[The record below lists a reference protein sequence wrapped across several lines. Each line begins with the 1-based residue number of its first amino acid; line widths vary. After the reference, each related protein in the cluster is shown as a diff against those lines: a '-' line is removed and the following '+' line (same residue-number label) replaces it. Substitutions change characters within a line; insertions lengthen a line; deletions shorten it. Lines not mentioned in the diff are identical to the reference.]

1 MTVNPPAST
10 PHSSEA
16 LRAALAQAETSGDL
30 AAQNTLLGELG
41 RALLRQDD
49 SLPALACFE
58 KGLKVAQQLD
68 DKPSGARHLAN
79 QGLALAQIGNFGLAM
94 RAYRKALGFAA
105 DLADAPMQYD
115 LLFHM
120 AELER
125 ARQSPENA
133 LGHLDEALAI
143 AERHRSLNRI
153 QRVRAAMGQISL
165 DQEEFEEAR
174 EHFEAAL
181 SLARE
186 IGDVGEQSI
195 CLNALG
201 GLARS
206 RRDPSAAAGFFA
218 QALALPAETQSSRL
232 RLALLAQFADLR
244 FGQGDLEISRQMFS
258 EALALSRQ
266 LGDQAS
272 ETRLLG
278 SLGLIAADQGDPGQ
292 ALALAN
298 EAVALARQLADP
310 VLQGEQLLYQA
321 MALADHDRVEDALT
335 ACDAAIVDFEQ
346 VEASSLLQK
355 AWDLKERIGNPADE

>member
-1 MTVNPPAST
+1 
-10 PHSSEA
+10 
-16 LRAALAQAETSGDL
+16 
-30 AAQNTLLGELG
+30 
-41 RALLRQDD
+41 
-49 SLPALACFE
+49 
-58 KGLKVAQQLD
+58 
-68 DKPSGARHLAN
+68 
-79 QGLALAQIGNFGLAM
+79 M

-115 LLFHM
+115 LLLHM

-133 LGHLDEALAI
+133 LGHLDEALEI
-143 AERHRSLNRI
+143 AERHRSLNRV

-218 QALALPAETQSSRL
+218 QALALPSRRPWRFRPRRNRRACAWPCSHSSLTCGSGR
-232 RLALLAQFADLR
+232 
-244 FGQGDLEISRQMFS
+244 GISRF
-258 EALALSRQ
+258 R
-266 LGDQAS
+266 
-272 ETRLLG
+272 
-278 SLGLIAADQGDPGQ
+278 
-292 ALALAN
+292 
-298 EAVALARQLADP
+298 ARCSARP
-310 VLQGEQLLYQA
+310 
-321 MALADHDRVEDALT
+321 
-335 ACDAAIVDFEQ
+335 
-346 VEASSLLQK
+346 
-355 AWDLKERIGNPADE
+355 